1 MENIMS
7 NAFSPAIFDCSGT
20 GKEVDGRIQPLP
32 NLTRPVTRGREGKL
46 RAFARK

>member
-20 GKEVDGRIQPLP
+20 GKDVDSRIQPLP
-32 NLTRPVTRGREGKL
+32 NLTRPVTKEEEGKEN
-46 RAFARK
+46 